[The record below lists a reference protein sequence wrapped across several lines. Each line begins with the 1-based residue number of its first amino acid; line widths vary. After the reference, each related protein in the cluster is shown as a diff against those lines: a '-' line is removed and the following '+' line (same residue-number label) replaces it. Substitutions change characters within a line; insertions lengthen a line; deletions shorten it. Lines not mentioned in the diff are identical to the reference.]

1 MGSDTRITS
10 GKDVDQIT
18 LVNSG
23 LTGGLTIDAGDGGNV
38 VKLETVT
45 VGGATRI
52 TTGKDA
58 DQITLVNSGLTGGL
72 TIDAGDGGNVVKL
85 ETVTVGGDTRITTGR
100 TRIRSRWSTA
110 A

>member
-18 LVNSG
+18 LVNNG

-52 TTGKDA
+52 TT
-58 DQITLVNSGLTGGL
+58 
-72 TIDAGDGGNVVKL
+72 
-85 ETVTVGGDTRITTGR
+85 R
-100 TRIRSRWSTA
+100 TRIRSRWSTTA
-110 A
+110 

>member
-52 TTGKDA
+52 TTGK
-58 DQITLVNSGLTGGL
+58 
-72 TIDAGDGGNVVKL
+72 
-85 ETVTVGGDTRITTGR
+85 